1 MKRIHIARAW
11 SFTIALTIASTILAT
26 GARAAE
32 VDIAFTEY
40 TLDNGL
46 RLIVHEDRKA
56 PVVAVNIW
64 YHVGSKNERPGKTGF
79 AHLFEHLMFNGSEN
93 FNEEIRKPLERAGVT
108 GMNGTTYF
116 DRTNYFETV
125 PKNALDLT
133 LWLESDRMGHLL
145 GVVDDAK
152 LTQERGVVQNEKRQ
166 SENQPYGQAF
176 NHILRNVFPPQHP
189 YSWSPIGSMEDLDA
203 ANLEDVHEWF
213 KTYYGPNNAVIVI
226 AGDIRPEEALERV
239 THYFGDI
246 PPGPPI
252 AKYDSW
258 PVKLDGD
265 RREILQDR
273 VPQARLYKVWGAPHY
288 TSEDTELLQL
298 ADGVLGSGKNSRL
311 FERLVYT
318 DQVAT
323 DVTSSLLAVEIG
335 GLYLLQASAQPGAS
349 LDDVERAMD
358 EELERFLAEGPTA
371 EELDRVRTEIK
382 SGFIRGVERI
392 GGFGG
397 KSDVLAENAV
407 YSGDPG
413 FFRTSLERLD
423 RATPA
428 TVKAA
433 ATRWLTAGAY
443 HLEIHPYPELNAAA
457 AGADRSALPE
467 PGDFPEVSFD
477 RFERSRLANGMEVI
491 VATRTA
497 VPIVNFSLRLDAGYA
512 SDQFGEPGTANLA
525 MSMLDEGTRSRSA
538 LEISDQLARLGA
550 RLSAG
555 AGLDT
560 SVVSLS
566 TLKENLD
573 RSLAIYSDVVLNP
586 AFPQHELDRL
596 RKTTLAQIAQEKT
609 QPVGI
614 ALRVL
619 PALMYGNEHAYS
631 MPLTGSGTED
641 AVSRITR
648 EALVD
653 HHRTWFKPD
662 NAVMIVVGDTT
673 MAEIRPRLEKAFA
686 RWRPGSVPEKNISA
700 VAEPEREQVF
710 IVDRPGSEQSII
722 LVGNIALPVG
732 QGNEIAIES
741 MNEIL
746 GGSTTARIYSNLRKD
761 KHWSYGAYSFLLPA
775 KGPRPFIAYAPV
787 QTDKTM
793 ESMAELRREMTEY
806 LSDHPPTADELERV
820 VAAST
825 LSLPGRWETA
835 SAVLSDLAEIVT
847 YDLPDDYW
855 DTYAERVR
863 SLTLDE
869 VSTAAQATVK
879 PDRLLWVIVGDRTEI
894 EPRIR
899 ELVSGEITLL
909 DTDGNVI
916 AESASS
922 RPTTRE

>member
-1 MKRIHIARAW
+1 MKR
-11 SFTIALTIASTILAT
+11 FPVVQALTCTAALLMFAAS
-26 GARAAE
+26 GRAAD

-56 PVVAVNIW
+56 PIVAVNIW
-64 YHVGSKNERPGKTGF
+64 YHVGSRNERPGKTGF

-125 PKNALDLT
+125 PKNALDMT

-145 GVVDDAK
+145 GVVDEGK

-176 NHILRNVFPPQHP
+176 NHILRNVFPPGHP

-203 ANLEDVHEWF
+203 ASLDDVHEWF
-213 KTYYGPNNAVIVI
+213 RTYYGPNNAVIVI
-226 AGDIRPEEALERV
+226 AGDIRAEDALEKV

-258 PVKLDGD
+258 PVKMDGD
-265 RREILQDR
+265 KREILQDR

-288 TSEDTELLQL
+288 ISEDTELLQL
-298 ADGVLGSGKNSRL
+298 ADGVLGGGKNSRL

-323 DVTSSLLAVEIG
+323 DVSSSLLAVEIG

-349 LDDVERAMD
+349 LDDLERAMD

-371 EELDRVRTEIK
+371 EELERVRTEFR

-407 YSGDPG
+407 YTGDPG

-428 TVKAA
+428 SVKAA
-433 ATRWLTAGAY
+433 ANRWLSAGAY
-443 HLEIHPYPELNAAA
+443 HLEIHPYPELRAAT

-467 PGDFPEVSFD
+467 TSDFPNVSFEK
-477 RFERSRLANGMEVI
+477 FERSRLGNGMELI

-538 LEISDQLARLGA
+538 LEISDELARLGA
-550 RLSAG
+550 QLGAG

-566 TLKENLD
+566 ALKENLD
-573 RSLAIYSDVVLNP
+573 KSLEIYSDVVLNP

-619 PALMYGNEHAYS
+619 PALMYGDEHAYS

-641 AVSRITR
+641 AVGRITR
-648 EALVD
+648 EALVE

-673 MAEIRPRLEKAFA
+673 MAEIRPKLEKAFA
-686 RWRPGSVPEKNISA
+686 RWRRGSVPQKNISA

-722 LVGNIALPVG
+722 LVGNVAPAVG

-746 GGSTTARIYSNLRKD
+746 GGTSSARIYSNLRKD

-787 QTDKTM
+787 QSDKTM
-793 ESMAELRREMTEY
+793 ESMAELKREMTEY
-806 LSDHPPTADELERV
+806 LSDNPPTADELERV
-820 VAAST
+820 IASST

-835 SAVLSDLAEIVT
+835 SALLGDIADIVT
-847 YDLPDDYW
+847 YKLPDDYW

-863 SLTLDE
+863 NLTLDE
-869 VSTAAQATVK
+869 VTEAARSIVK
-879 PDRLLWVIVGDRTEI
+879 PDRLLWVIVGDRTKI

-899 ELVSGEITLL
+899 ELQSGEITLL
-909 DTDGNVI
+909 DTDGNVM
-916 AESASS
+916 
-922 RPTTRE
+922 PGN

>member
-1 MKRIHIARAW
+1 MKFPRIVP
-11 SFTIALTIASTILAT
+11 ALIGAAASLLFAASA
-26 GARAAE
+26 GAAN
-32 VDIAFTEY
+32 VDISFTEY

-46 RLIVHEDRKA
+46 RLIVHEDSKA
-56 PVVAVNIW
+56 PIVAVNIW

-93 FNEEIRKPLERAGVT
+93 FNQEIRKPLERAGVT

-125 PKNALDLT
+125 PKNVLDMT

-145 GVVDDAK
+145 GVVDEAK

-176 NHILRNVFPPQHP
+176 NHILKNVFPPQHP
-189 YSWSPIGSMEDLDA
+189 YSWSPIGSMEDLNA
-203 ANLEDVHEWF
+203 ASVEDVHEWF
-213 KTYYGPNNAVIVI
+213 RTYYGPNNAVIVV
-226 AGDIRPEEALERV
+226 AGDIRPEEALNKVE
-239 THYFGDI
+239 HYFGDI

-265 RREILQDR
+265 KREILEDR

-323 DVTSSLLAVEIG
+323 DVSSSLMAVEIG
-335 GLYLLQASAQPGAS
+335 GLYFLQASAQPGAS
-349 LDDVERAMD
+349 LDEVERAID
-358 EELERFLAEGPTA
+358 EELQRFLEEGPTA
-371 EELDRVRTEIK
+371 EELERVRTEIT

-407 YSGDPG
+407 YTGDPG
-413 FFRTSLERLD
+413 FFRTSLERLE

-428 TVKAA
+428 SVKDAA
-433 ATRWLTAGAY
+433 NRWLTAGAY
-443 HLEIHPYPELNAAA
+443 HLEIHPFPELQAAA
-457 AGADRSALPE
+457 EGADRTALPE
-467 PGDFPEVSFD
+467 PGDFPQVTFED
-477 RFERSRLANGMEVI
+477 FERSRLDNGMELI
-491 VATRTA
+491 VARRTA
-497 VPIVNFSLRLDAGYA
+497 VPVVNFSLRLDAGYA
-512 SDQFGEPGTANLA
+512 SDQFSEPGTANLT
-525 MSMLDEGTRSRSA
+525 MSMLDEGTRNRSA
-538 LEISDQLARLGA
+538 LQISDELARLGA
-550 RLSAG
+550 QVGAG

-560 SVVSLS
+560 SVVFLSSLQ
-566 TLKENLD
+566 ENLD
-573 RSLAIYSDVVLNP
+573 NSLDIYSDVVLNP
-586 AFPQHELDRL
+586 SFPQHELDRL
-596 RKTTLAQIAQEKT
+596 KKTTLAQIAQEKT

-619 PALMYGNEHAYS
+619 PALMYGDEHAYS
-631 MPLTGSGTED
+631 MPLTGSGTEE

-648 EALVD
+648 DTLVE

-673 MAEIRPRLEKAFA
+673 MQEIKPKLEKAFA
-686 RWRPGSVPEKNISA
+686 RWRPGNVPQKNIA
-700 VAEPEREQVF
+700 DVAEPEREQVF
-710 IVDRPGSEQSII
+710 IVDRPESEQSII
-722 LVGNIALPVG
+722 LVGNVAPPVG
-732 QGNEIAIES
+732 HGNEIAIQS

-746 GGSTTARIYSNLRKD
+746 GGSSTARIYSNLRKD

-793 ESMAELRREMTEY
+793 ESMAELKRELTEY
-806 LSDHPPTADELERV
+806 VGANPPTEDELQRV
-820 VAAST
+820 IASST

-835 SAVLSDLAEIVT
+835 SAVLGDIAELVT

-855 DTYAERVR
+855 DTYADRVR
-863 SLTLDE
+863 TLTTDQVAE
-869 VSTAAQATVK
+869 AAGAVVK
-879 PDRLLWVIVGDRTEI
+879 PDRLLWVVVGDRKVI

-899 ELVSGEITLL
+899 ELELGDITLL
-909 DTDGNVI
+909 DTNGNVI
-916 AESASS
+916 PDAAAN
-922 RPTTRE
+922 

>member
-1 MKRIHIARAW
+1 MKRFHVVQAW
-11 SFTIALTIASTILAT
+11 SCMVALLMLGTS
-26 GARAAE
+26 GRAAD
-32 VDIAFTEY
+32 VDITFTEY

-56 PVVAVNIW
+56 PIVAVNIW

-145 GVVDDAK
+145 GVIDEAK
-152 LTQERGVVQNEKRQ
+152 LVQERGVVQNEKRQ

-203 ANLEDVHEWF
+203 ATLEDVHEWF
-213 KTYYGPNNAVIVI
+213 RTYYGPNNAVIVI
-226 AGDIRPEEALERV
+226 AGDIRPEEALEKV

-258 PVKLDGD
+258 PVGLDGD
-265 RREILQDR
+265 KREILQDR

-288 TSEDTELLQL
+288 ISEDTELLQL
-298 ADGVLGSGKNSRL
+298 ADGVLGGGKNSRL

-323 DVTSSLLAVEIG
+323 DVSSSLMAVEIG
-335 GLYLLQASAQPGAS
+335 GLYLLQASAQPRAS

-371 EELDRVRTEIK
+371 EELDRVRTEIT
-382 SGFIRGVERI
+382 SGFVRGVERI

-407 YSGDPG
+407 YTGDPG
-413 FFRTSLERLD
+413 FFRTSLERLE

-428 TVKAA
+428 SVKAA
-433 ATRWLTAGAY
+433 ANRWLTAGAY
-443 HLEIHPYPELNAAA
+443 HLEIHPYPDLRAAP

-467 PGDFPEVSFD
+467 PGDFPNVSFD
-477 RFERSRLANGMEVI
+477 EFERSRLGNGMELI

-497 VPIVNFSLRLDAGYA
+497 VPIVNLSLRLDAGYA
-512 SDQFGEPGTANLA
+512 SDQFGEPGTANLT

-538 LEISDQLARLGA
+538 LEISDELARLGA
-550 RLSAG
+550 QLGAG

-566 TLKENLD
+566 ALKENLD
-573 RSLAIYSDVVLNP
+573 QSLAIYSDVVLNP

-619 PALMYGNEHAYS
+619 PALMYGDEHAYS

-648 EALVD
+648 EALVG
-653 HHRTWFKPD
+653 HHGTWFKPD

-673 MAEIRPRLEKAFA
+673 MAEIKPKLEKAFA
-686 RWRPGSVPEKNISA
+686 RWRPDSVPQKNISA
-700 VAEPEREQVF
+700 VPEPEREQVF
-710 IVDRPGSEQSII
+710 IVDRPGAEQSII
-722 LVGNIALPVG
+722 LVGNVAPPVG
-732 QGNEIAIES
+732 QGNEIAIEA

-746 GGSTTARIYSNLRKD
+746 GGSSSARIYSNLRKD

-793 ESMAELRREMTEY
+793 ESMAELRREMTEF
-806 LSDHPPTADELERV
+806 LTDNPPTANELERV
-820 VAAST
+820 IASST

-835 SAVLSDLAEIVT
+835 SAVLGDIAEIVT
-847 YDLPDDYW
+847 YGLPDDYW

-863 SLTLDE
+863 SLTVDE
-869 VSTAAQATVK
+869 VTGAARSIVK
-879 PDRLLWVIVGDRTEI
+879 PDRLLWVIVGDRAEI

-899 ELVSGEITLL
+899 ELQSGEITLL

-916 AESASS
+916 PGSAAGSAL
-922 RPTTRE
+922 

>member
-1 MKRIHIARAW
+1 MKLSRVVQ
-11 SFTIALTIASTILAT
+11 ALSCAACLILAT
-26 GARAAE
+26 NARAAE

-46 RLIVHEDRKA
+46 RLIVHEDSKA
-56 PVVAVNIW
+56 PIVAVNIW
-64 YHVGSKNERPGKTGF
+64 YHVGSKNERQGKTGF

-108 GMNGTTYF
+108 GMNGTTFF

-125 PKNALDLT
+125 PKNVLDMT

-145 GVVDDAK
+145 GVVDEAK

-203 ANLEDVHEWF
+203 ASLEDVHDWF

-226 AGDIRPEEALERV
+226 AGDVRPQEALEKV
-239 THYFGDI
+239 EHYFGDI

-252 AKYDSW
+252 ASYESW
-258 PVKLDGD
+258 PVKLNADK
-265 RREILQDR
+265 REILEDR

-288 TSEDTELLQL
+288 MSEDTELLQL
-298 ADGVLGSGKNSRL
+298 ADGVLGGGKNSRL

-323 DVTSSLLAVEIG
+323 DVSSSLLAVEIG
-335 GLYLLQASAQPGAS
+335 GLYLLQASAQPGAD
-349 LDDVERAMD
+349 LGELERAMN
-358 EELERFLAEGPTA
+358 EELERFLKEGPTS
-371 EELDRVRTEIK
+371 EELERVRTDIT

-407 YSGDPG
+407 YTGDPG
-413 FFRTSLERLD
+413 FFRTSLDRLE

-428 TVKAA
+428 SVQAA
-433 ATRWLTAGAY
+433 ANRWLAAGAY
-443 HLEIHPYPELNAAA
+443 HLEIHPYPDLQAAA
-457 AGADRSALPE
+457 TGADRSALPQ
-467 PGDFPEVSFD
+467 PADFPDVSFEE
-477 RFERSRLANGMEVI
+477 FAQSRLDNGMELI

-497 VPIVNFSLRLDAGYA
+497 VPIVSFSLRLDAGFA

-538 LEISDQLARLGA
+538 LEISDELARLGA
-550 RLSAG
+550 QLGAG

-566 TLKENLD
+566 ALKENLD
-573 RSLAIYSDVVLNP
+573 KSLAIYSDVVLNP

-619 PALMYGNEHAYS
+619 PALMYGDDHAYS
-631 MPLTGSGTED
+631 MPLTGSGTEE
-641 AVSRITR
+641 AVSRINR
-648 EALVD
+648 DALVE

-673 MAEIRPRLEKAFA
+673 MSEIKPKLEKAFA
-686 RWRPGSVPEKNISA
+686 RWRPGAVPTKNIA
-700 VAEPEREQVF
+700 DVADPEREKVF
-710 IVDRPGSEQSII
+710 IVDRPDSEQSII
-722 LVGNIALPVG
+722 LVGNVAPPVG

-746 GGSTTARIYSNLRKD
+746 GGSPTARIYSNLRKD
-761 KHWSYGAYSFLLPA
+761 KHWSYGAYSLLLSA

-793 ESMAELRREMTEY
+793 ESMVELKRELTEY
-806 LSDHPPTADELERV
+806 LSDNPPTEDELERV
-820 VAAST
+820 VASST

-835 SAVLSDLAEIVT
+835 SAVLEDIAEIVT

-855 DTYAERVR
+855 DTYAGRVR
-863 SLTLDE
+863 NLSVEE
-869 VSTAAQATVK
+869 VAEAARSVIK
-879 PDRLLWVIVGDRTEI
+879 PDRLLWVIVGDRQAI

-899 ELVSGEITLL
+899 ELQLGDITLL
-909 DTDGNVI
+909 DADGNVI
-916 AESASS
+916 PGAAAN
-922 RPTTRE
+922 PAM

>member
-1 MKRIHIARAW
+1 MKLSHVAE
-11 SFTIALTIASTILAT
+11 ALSCAAAFLMLAA
-26 GARAAE
+26 GVRAAE

-46 RLIVHEDRKA
+46 RLIVHEDTKA
-56 PVVAVNIW
+56 PIVAVNIW

-125 PKNALDLT
+125 PKNVLDMT

-145 GVVDDAK
+145 GVVDEAK

-203 ANLEDVHEWF
+203 ASLEDVHEWF

-226 AGDIRPEEALERV
+226 AGDVRPEEALEKV
-239 THYFGDI
+239 EHYFGDI
-246 PPGPPI
+246 QPGPPI

-258 PVKLDGD
+258 PAKLDGD
-265 RREILQDR
+265 KREVLQDR
-273 VPQARLYKVWGAPHY
+273 VPQARLYKVWGAPNY
-288 TSEDTELLQL
+288 ASADTELLQL
-298 ADGVLGSGKNSRL
+298 ADGVLGGGKNSRL

-323 DVTSSLLAVEIG
+323 DVSSSLMAVEIG

-349 LDDVERAMD
+349 LEAVERAMD
-358 EELERFLAEGPTA
+358 EELERFLEEGPTA
-371 EELDRVRTEIK
+371 EELERVRTEIT

-407 YSGDPG
+407 YTGDPG
-413 FFRTSLERLD
+413 FFRTSLERLE

-428 TVKAA
+428 SVKAA
-433 ATRWLTAGAY
+433 ANRWLSAGAY
-443 HLEIHPYPELNAAA
+443 HLEVHPYPQLQAAS
-457 AGADRSALPE
+457 AGADRSALPQPSE
-467 PGDFPEVSFD
+467 FPDVDFEE
-477 RFERSRLANGMEVI
+477 FERSRLDNGMELV
-491 VATRTA
+491 VARRTA
-497 VPIVNFSLRLDAGYA
+497 VPIVNLNLRLDAGYA
-512 SDQFGEPGTANLA
+512 SDQFSEPGTANLT
-525 MSMLDEGTRSRSA
+525 MSMLDEGTRDRSA
-538 LEISDQLARLGA
+538 LEISDELARLGA
-550 RLSAG
+550 QLVAG

-560 SVVSLS
+560 SVVFLNS
-566 TLKENLD
+566 LKENLD
-573 RSLAIYSDVVLNP
+573 DSLAIYSDVILNP
-586 AFPQHELDRL
+586 AFPEHELERL

-619 PALMYGNEHAYS
+619 PALMYGDDHAYS
-631 MPLTGSGTED
+631 MPLTGSGTEE

-648 EALVD
+648 EALVQ

-673 MAEIRPRLEKAFA
+673 MDEIKPKLEKAFA
-686 RWRPGSVPEKNISA
+686 RWRSGPVPQKNIA
-700 VAEPEREQVF
+700 DVAEPDREQVF

-722 LVGNIALPVG
+722 LVGNVAPPVG

-746 GGSTTARIYSNLRKD
+746 GGSSSARIYSNLRKD
-761 KHWSYGAYSFLLPA
+761 KHWSYGAYSLLLPA

-793 ESMAELRREMTEY
+793 ESMAELKRELAEFLGDNPAT
-806 LSDHPPTADELERV
+806 DDELQRV
-820 VAAST
+820 IAAST
-825 LSLPGRWETA
+825 LSLPGRWETMQ
-835 SAVLSDLAEIVT
+835 AVAGDIAEIVT

-855 DTYAERVR
+855 NTYAERVR
-863 SLTLDE
+863 GLSLDE
-869 VSTAAQATVK
+869 LTEAAQAVIK
-879 PDRLLWVIVGDRTEI
+879 PEKLLWVVVGDRKVI

-899 ELVSGEITLL
+899 ELELGDITLL

-916 AESASS
+916 PGAAAN
-922 RPTTRE
+922 